1 MTSLGDSYGRGF
13 DRGSG
18 FGCGYGDS
26 YGHGVDYGYG
36 EGAGYGCGYGE
47 GYASG
52 EGYGSSPDYG
62 DGYGYGSGD
71 GVPVATL
78 GEYEVRAVVTPWGRA
93 ARVGCQVH
101 SLDTWRDRWREIA
114 REHDVEVSA
123 EEVTRLIALIEAV
136 PFGPEWLPSEEG
148 GDHD

>member
-1 MTSLGDSYGRGF
+1 MTSLGDDGYGRGSSF
-13 DRGSG
+13 G

-36 EGAGYGCGYGE
+36 EGAGYGCGYGD

-101 SLDTWRDRWREIA
+101 ALDTWRDRWHAIA
-114 REHDVEVSA
+114 RDHDVTVSA
-123 EEVTRLIALIEAV
+123 EEAARLIALIEEASLGV
-136 PFGPEWLPSEEG
+136 EWLESEEG
-148 GDHD
+148 RRA